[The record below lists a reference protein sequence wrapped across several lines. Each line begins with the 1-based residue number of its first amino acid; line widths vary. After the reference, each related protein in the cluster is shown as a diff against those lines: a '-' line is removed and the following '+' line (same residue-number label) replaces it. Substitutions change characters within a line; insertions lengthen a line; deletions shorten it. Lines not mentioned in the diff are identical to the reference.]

1 MIPRV
6 REGGRQCCILRFGR
20 DFFPL
25 LLRTLSE
32 RERKTGYVLVFQGR
46 QSTLAK
52 VQRGP
57 KTNLPTI
64 VRSIGYVFV
73 LFATH

>member
-1 MIPRV
+1 LLALAKKRDDNAASYA
-6 REGGRQCCILRFGR
+6 FGPG
-20 DFFPL
+20 FPL
-25 LLRTLSE
+25 LAGSSE
-32 RERKTGYVLVFQGR
+32 RERKKGYLLVFQGQ